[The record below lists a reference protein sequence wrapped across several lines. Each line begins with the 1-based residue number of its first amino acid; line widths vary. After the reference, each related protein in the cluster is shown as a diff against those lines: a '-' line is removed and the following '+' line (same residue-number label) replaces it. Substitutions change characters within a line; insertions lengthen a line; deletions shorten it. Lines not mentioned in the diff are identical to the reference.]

1 MKAQRYLSYSTGF
14 IEGLETL
21 EIINQQGLADKGF
34 TNPKIILWKEL
45 DWLSHTQEGMLGGNT
60 LARISYRPELD
71 GLRAVAVLAVVLFHL
86 DIGITGGYVG
96 VDVFFVISGFLITSI
111 ISADLKAG
119 TFNLKSFWI
128 KRLRRLAPASFA
140 MLIGTLLVGLVI
152 LLPSELISLVKAQLA
167 QVVLFAN
174 YHFAYRIDYFDP
186 IAGLNPVLH
195 SWSLAV
201 EEHFYLLLP
210 LLLCLFYRRGRRT
223 VLVGLG
229 GLLVLSLAY
238 SIWQVERDPQLA
250 FFLLQSRAW
259 ELLIG
264 CCLACFSNTAVDL
277 EKTSIFRTVLCFLS
291 MTSLLYCFW
300 SYDES
305 TVFPGANAILP
316 CFATAGLIYGTQA
329 PNLVT
334 RFLRLRIM
342 VGIGLI
348 SYSLYLWHWPLIVFT
363 KLEFASEL
371 TWPIAT
377 ALVAAS
383 VLMGYL
389 SWRFVEQPFR
399 KRTWLAS
406 NKRLTYA
413 VLSLGLAFVVL
424 PLWIIELN
432 GLPNR
437 YEASLKDVIHADMTS
452 RFRTD
457 SKQDIQKRGL
467 PLVGRQQGK
476 PTFLIWGDSQT
487 RMISEMVDNLC
498 FEIQMTGYIATRNST
513 PPLLETGVGGRF
525 DQQELIEAVLEEI
538 KQHQIQNVIMVSR
551 WSAYLKPKQGVMSY
565 YAPPVF
571 DKAFKKTIDTL
582 HAIGVKVWVMHQ
594 IPDQNLDISRAI
606 INANRQGQP
615 VPFGIS
621 QRQYEKQQ
629 ESVNTVFQRYA
640 NHPNL
645 EFLPVAPYCFEN
657 GQSLI
662 GTHSAKYYTDK
673 THLSQIGSEVLIRP
687 VLEPVLRQIR
697 RETQADSRIQ

>member
-1 MKAQRYLSYSTGF
+1 
-14 IEGLETL
+14 
-21 EIINQQGLADKGF
+21 
-34 TNPKIILWKEL
+34 
-45 DWLSHTQEGMLGGNT
+45 MLGGKT
-60 LARISYRPELD
+60 LARIQYRPEID

-86 DIGITGGYVG
+86 DVGISGGYVG

-119 TFNLKSFWI
+119 TFSLKSFWI
-128 KRLRRLAPASFA
+128 KRVRRLAPASFA
-140 MLIGTLLVGLVI
+140 MLIGTLLLGLMI
-152 LLPSELISLVKAQLA
+152 LLPSELMSLVKAQLA

-210 LLLCLFYRRGRRT
+210 LLLCLFYRRGRRA
-223 VLVGLG
+223 VLAGLG

-238 SIWQVERDPQLA
+238 SIWQVERDPQPA

-264 CCLACFSNTAVDL
+264 CCLACLSSHSVDL
-277 EKTSIFRTVLCFLS
+277 EKTSVFRTAICFLS
-291 MTSLLYCFW
+291 MTGLLYCFW

-316 CFATAGLIYGTQA
+316 CLATAGLIYGTQA
-329 PNLVT
+329 PNPIT
-334 RFLRLRIM
+334 RILRLRIM

-363 KLEFASEL
+363 KLGFTSEF

-377 ALVAAS
+377 ALFAAS
-383 VLMGYL
+383 FLMAYL

-424 PLWIIELN
+424 PLWIVELN

-437 YEASLKDVIHADMTS
+437 YDASLKDVVHAGMTS

-457 SKQDIQKRGL
+457 TTQEIQTRGL
-467 PLVGRQQGK
+467 PKVGIKEGK

-487 RMISEMVDNLC
+487 RMISEMVDALC
-498 FEIQMTGYIATRNST
+498 LESQMTGYIATRNST
-513 PPLLETGVGGRF
+513 PSLLEMGVGGRS
-525 DQQELIEAVLEEI
+525 DQQEFNEAILAEI
-538 KQHQIQNVIMVSR
+538 KQYQIKNVILVAR
-551 WSAYLKPKQGVMSY
+551 WSAYLKPKQGLMSY
-565 YAPPVF
+565 YEPPVF
-571 DKAFKKTIDTL
+571 DRAFKKTIDSL

-594 IPDQNLDISRAI
+594 IPDQELDISRAI
-606 INANRQGQP
+606 MNANKQGKP

-621 QRQYEKQQ
+621 QRQHENQQ
-629 ESVNTVFQRYA
+629 EPINTIFQRYA
-640 NHPNL
+640 NYPDL
-645 EFLPVAPYCFEN
+645 EFLPVVQFCFEN

-687 VLEPVLRQIR
+687 VLEPVLQEISKVP
-697 RETQADSRIQ
+697 QPDSDAQ